1 MGVYVINL
9 DEYKSIGTNWLALH
23 VDGDNESASNDATNF
38 HSFGI
43 EHISE
48 QIKKFIG
55 NKNIM
60 QYKYTIL

>member
-48 QIKKFIG
+48 QIKK
-55 NKNIM
+55 NS
-60 QYKYTIL
+60 